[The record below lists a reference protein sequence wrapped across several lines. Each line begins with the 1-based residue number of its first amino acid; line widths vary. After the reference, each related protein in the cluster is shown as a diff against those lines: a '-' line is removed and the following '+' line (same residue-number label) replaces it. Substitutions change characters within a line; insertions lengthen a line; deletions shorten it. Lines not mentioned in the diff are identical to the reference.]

1 MKAMTN
7 DNDNDFLAEG
17 GEHEHHPEEAAFKMW
32 LKVFLTVRWITV
44 LGILAATLVASRV
57 FDIEFPTVPAYGVCA
72 FVALC
77 NLALLFQS
85 RSLGKM
91 PASLAIRRARIYG
104 TIHLLLDLAAFAV
117 LLHFTGGIENPFIF
131 YFVLHIIGASII
143 LHYTSV
149 YLLATSVIVMVSL
162 LVGLEYAGVIPHIN
176 LVGFADPGLY
186 QKGGYVLAVLVV
198 LGSALFAATY
208 MATSVVGE
216 LRKRQREVMQLSQR
230 LLGKRTRELEQAS
243 QEIAKMEEARNR
255 FLQFLGVTV
264 HDLKAPLTAIQSY
277 FWVMLGGFAG
287 ELTEKQRNMLE
298 RSSQRIKELLTLVSD
313 LLDIP
318 RIETGQMVQEMKDV
332 SLKKVIET
340 AVGDIRDLA
349 EQKKV
354 KLEVEMPKSLPQI
367 RGSAPRLQQVLTNL
381 LNNAINYTPEG
392 SVTVRV
398 SLDDKEIMVEV
409 MDTGIGIPA
418 EDLPHIFEDFFRAS
432 NVEIKGTGLGLSIA
446 RRIVE
451 THGGKIWVESP
462 CSETG
467 KGSKFSFTLP
477 RKRSKRR

>member
-7 DNDNDFLAEG
+7 NKDNDFLEG

-32 LKVFLTVRWITV
+32 LRVFLTVRWITV
-44 LGILAATLVASRV
+44 LGILAATFVASRV
-57 FDIEFPTVPAYGVCA
+57 FDIEFPTVPAYAVCA

-85 RSLGKM
+85 RSLSKM
-91 PASLAIRRARIYG
+91 PTSLAIHRARIYG

-117 LLHFTGGIENPFIF
+117 LLHFTGGIENPFVF

-149 YLLATSVIVMVSL
+149 YLLATAVIVMVSL
-162 LVGLEYAGVIPHIN
+162 LVGLEYAGVIPHVN

-186 QKGGYVLAVLVV
+186 REGGYILAVLVV

-216 LRKRQREVMQLSQR
+216 LRKRQREVMKLSQR

-243 QEIAKMEEARNR
+243 QEIAEMEEARNR
-255 FLQFLGVTV
+255 FLHFLGVTV

-318 RIETGQMVQEMKDV
+318 RIETGQMVQEMKDM
-332 SLKKVIET
+332 SLRKVIET
-340 AVGDIRDLA
+340 AVGDMRDLA

-354 KLEVEMPKSLPQI
+354 GLKVEMPKSLPKI
-367 RGSAPRLQQVLTNL
+367 RGSAPRLQQVMTNL

-392 SVTVRV
+392 AVTVRV
-398 SLDDKEIMVEV
+398 SLDAKEIMVEV

-462 CSETG
+462 CPETG

-477 RKRSKRR
+477 RKISKRR